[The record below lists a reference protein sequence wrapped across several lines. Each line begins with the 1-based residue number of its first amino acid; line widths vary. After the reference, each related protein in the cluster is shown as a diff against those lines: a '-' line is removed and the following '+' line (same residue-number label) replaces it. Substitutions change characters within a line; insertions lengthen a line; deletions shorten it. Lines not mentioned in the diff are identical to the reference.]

1 MCNQNRSRITRDRGF
16 VTVSMRNTS
25 SVTVLLLSLLVVAS
39 VPVTVSQVF
48 QECPSHH
55 QCQCPPLTQA
65 VKWGHTRGR
74 VPTKGP
80 VMSAPTSAV
89 GGGDKQSRNLI
100 PPKNP
105 SIRCGGGGRE
115 RRLIYRLYSSGAPGN
130 GVGPGRMWRDTFG
143 KLLTRP

>member
-25 SVTVLLLSLLVVAS
+25 SVTVLLLSLVVARTC
-39 VPVTVSQVF
+39 TVSQVF

-74 VPTKGP
+74 VPTKAP